1 MSPEEIAWQMMK
13 SRDFQNTKCE
23 HGSPDDA
30 PVFSV
35 PIPRLDSSYV
45 NMSVGIEQGE
55 MSFTRYVEAILPLHI
70 EITTDT
76 WIEKTC
82 KNYSTSRFKSWYR

>member
-30 PVFSV
+30 PAFSV

-45 NMSVGIEQGE
+45 NMSVGIEYGE
-55 MSFTRYVEAILPLHI
+55 MSFTRYMEAILSL
-70 EITTDT
+70 
-76 WIEKTC
+76 
-82 KNYSTSRFKSWYR
+82 